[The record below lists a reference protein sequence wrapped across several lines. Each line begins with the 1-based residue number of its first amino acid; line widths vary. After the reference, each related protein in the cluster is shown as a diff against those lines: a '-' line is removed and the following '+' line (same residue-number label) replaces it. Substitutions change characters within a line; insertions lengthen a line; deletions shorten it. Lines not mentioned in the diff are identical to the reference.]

1 MEKGHALTPYLTR
14 IRWRLRLRDG
24 LELAQRTLWL
34 ADGRALFVEI
44 TGRLFPI
51 ELSGWL
57 WPPLQSGWPGTWA
70 THYSA
75 RFLPCIRLA
84 RQITSCSWKE
94 RLTTSLA
101 LDAGRGS
108 LVYASFDP

>member
-1 MEKGHALTPYLTR
+1 MGWNLLSVRSVLPMAV
-14 IRWRLRLRDG
+14 
-24 LELAQRTLWL
+24 
-34 ADGRALFVEI
+34 ALFVEI

-84 RQITSCSWKE
+84 RQITSCSWKN
-94 RLTTSLA
+94 
-101 LDAGRGS
+101 GS
-108 LVYASFDP
+108 RPAWHWMPDEAA